1 MIVNYSLRQV
11 LETCHYA
18 KSIGIKTILLWRT
31 VNEFNT
37 TVLLVIPFS
46 SYLHYGIF
54 DTQRIKRI
62 DL

>member
-1 MIVNYSLRQV
+1 MIVNYTLRQV
-11 LETCHYA
+11 LESCHYA

-31 VNEFNT
+31 VDEYNV

-46 SYLHYGIF
+46 SSLHYGIF
-54 DTQRIKRI
+54 DETQIRRI